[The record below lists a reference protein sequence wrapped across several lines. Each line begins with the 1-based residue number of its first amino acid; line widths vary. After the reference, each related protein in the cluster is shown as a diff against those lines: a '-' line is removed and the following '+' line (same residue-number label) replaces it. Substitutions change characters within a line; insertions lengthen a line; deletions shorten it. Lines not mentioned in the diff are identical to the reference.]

1 MSMMNG
7 SSGMLSPY
15 TIPSALSIQFSF
27 RILLDSNFSSNY
39 SLRKKKS
46 SKYSP
51 ISTNA
56 TVNSSFSSI
65 IKATA
70 GDMSNSN
77 TNVTSSYNL
86 HEQSEKRFSKWLA
99 EIEQSLEF
107 IEKRL
112 AAESAFSNNDTT
124 FNNDDGVLYS
134 NISEMQQMHMN
145 YFEKIKVS
153 LLLASLISQ

>member
-1 MSMMNG
+1 
-7 SSGMLSPY
+7 
-15 TIPSALSIQFSF
+15 
-27 RILLDSNFSSNY
+27 
-39 SLRKKKS
+39 
-46 SKYSP
+46 
-51 ISTNA
+51 
-56 TVNSSFSSI
+56 
-65 IKATA
+65 
-70 GDMSNSN
+70 MSNSN